1 MKFYKA
7 KHSVVGEGVE
17 ATVVYHKDNGD
28 ELVCVREGFETFEK
42 ENPDAKEQT
51 TEEADKL
58 LEKAKVSVAV
68 PTKAEIRKQKQL
80 SKEKIQAEIA
90 NEETP
95 TADISVVEENDDEGK
110 PVQKLTYFEK
120 REIKSVDDFLKAQEE
135 QQKELEHVAPA
146 DEAVEEIK
154 TETEETL

>member
-28 ELVCVREGFETFEK
+28 ELVCVREGFEAFEK

-51 TEEADKL
+51 TDETDKL
-58 LEKAKVSVAV
+58 LSKEAVSIAV
-68 PTKAEIRKQKQL
+68 PSKAEIRKQKLL
-80 SKEKIQAEIA
+80 SKEEIQAEITS
-90 NEETP
+90 EETI
-95 TADISVVEENDDEGK
+95 TADISVVEEKDEEGK

-120 REIKSVDDFLKAQEE
+120 REIKSVEDFLKAQEE
-135 QQKELEHVAPA
+135 QQKELEHVVPA
-146 DEAVEEIK
+146 DEAAEEIK
-154 TETEETL
+154 TETAEKL

>member
-28 ELVCVREGFETFEK
+28 ELVCVREGFEAFEK

-51 TEEADKL
+51 TDETDKL
-58 LEKAKVSVAV
+58 LSKEAVSIAV
-68 PTKAEIRKQKQL
+68 PSKAEIRKQKLL
-80 SKEKIQAEIA
+80 SKEEIQAEITS
-90 NEETP
+90 EETI
-95 TADISVVEENDDEGK
+95 TADISVVEEKDEEGK

-120 REIKSVDDFLKAQEE
+120 REIKSVEDFLKAQEE
-135 QQKELEHVAPA
+135 QQKELGHVVPA
-146 DEAVEEIK
+146 DEAAEEIK
-154 TETEETL
+154 TETAEKL